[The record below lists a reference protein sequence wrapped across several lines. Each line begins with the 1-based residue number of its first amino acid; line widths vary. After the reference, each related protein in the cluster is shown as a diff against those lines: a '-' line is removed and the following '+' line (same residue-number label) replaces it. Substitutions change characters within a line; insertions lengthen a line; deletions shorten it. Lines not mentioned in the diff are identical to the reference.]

1 MAWKVI
7 KKWRGKTPSGR
18 PFVAYELRN
27 GKTGHALASAPE
39 GTFNFFIQNFL
50 GKLTYDKKRRI
61 LRAIE
66 RYEKER
72 KRGE

>member
-1 MAWKVI
+1 MTWKVV
-7 KKWRGKTPSGR
+7 KKWTSKTPSGR
-18 PFVAYELRN
+18 QVIAYELRN

-39 GTFNFFIQNFL
+39 GTFNFFIQDFSEN
-50 GKLTYDKKRRI
+50 LTYDKKKRI

-72 KRGE
+72 KRRG